1 MTREEGQNALMLV
14 AAVRAMATV
23 KMDLVMV

>member
-1 MTREEGQNALMLV
+1 MTREEGQKAVMLV
-14 AAVRAMATV
+14 ATVRAMATV